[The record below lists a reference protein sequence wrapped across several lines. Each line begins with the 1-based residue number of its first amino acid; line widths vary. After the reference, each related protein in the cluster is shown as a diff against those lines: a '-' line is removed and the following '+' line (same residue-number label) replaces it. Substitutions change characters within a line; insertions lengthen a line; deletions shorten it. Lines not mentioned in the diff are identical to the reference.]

1 MKVDKMKSQFMK
13 DRRSFLIVLAATTAG
28 IMVPVRS
35 VNGIDHVPH
44 DRFGDLLPLRKLGAT
59 NEKVTM
65 LGLGGAHVGRLLDE
79 STSEKV
85 IETAIEGGI
94 RFFDNAESYV
104 GGAEEKYGKYLVPK
118 YRDVSFI
125 MTKTKAVDAKTAQEH
140 LEQSLRRMKT
150 DYIDLWQIHH
160 LTSDKDVDT
169 RIKGEV
175 LEVFSKAKESGKVRH
190 IGLTG
195 HADYKALQH
204 MLSQIDILETCQMP
218 INAFDPNYKSYIN
231 NVLPM
236 LVERNMG
243 VLAMKSLS
251 NGGFFGGTNHFKSG
265 DEPKIIPQYANIK
278 EVLSFVWSLPVSVLI
293 TGVDNVDM
301 LKEKIAIA
309 KSFKEMKEEERTELV
324 TRLADAGIDGKKV
337 EFYKR

>member
-1 MKVDKMKSQFMK
+1 M
-13 DRRSFLIVLAATTAG
+13 AAATAG
-28 IMVPVRS
+28 IMVPIRT
-35 VNGIDHVPH
+35 VNGIESDPA
-44 DRFGDLLPLRKLGAT
+44 DRFGDLLPLRTLGAT
-59 NEKVTM
+59 KEKVTM
-65 LGLGGAHVGRLLDE
+65 LGLGGSHVGRMDE
-79 STSEKV
+79 FTSERV
-85 IETAIEGGI
+85 IEAAIESGI
-94 RFFDNAESYV
+94 RFFDNAESYR

-125 MTKTKAVDAKTAQEH
+125 MTKTKAADAITAQEH

-160 LTSDKDVDT
+160 LRSVEDVDT
-169 RIKGEV
+169 RFNGDV
-175 LEVFSKAKESGKVRH
+175 LEVFARAKQSGKVRY

-204 MLSQIDILETCQMP
+204 MLSKTDMLETCQMP
-218 INAFDPNYKSYIN
+218 INAFDPNYKSYIR

-236 LVERNMG
+236 LLKRNMG

-251 NGGFFGGTNHFKSG
+251 NGGFFGATSHFESG
-265 DEPKIIPQYANIK
+265 DEPKIIPQYASIK
-278 EVLSFVWSLPVSVLI
+278 EALSFVWSLPVSVLI
-293 TGVDNVDM
+293 TGPDNVDM

-309 KSFKEMKEEERTELV
+309 KSFKAMNEEQRTELV
-324 TRLADAGIDGKKV
+324 ARLAGAGMDGAKV